1 MSDSKILGNW
11 FGPLESL
18 CLTGVCLSHTC
29 WRLVVRLASSLGS
42 RCGLPWASRRR
53 RQKQLVGSLWL
64 VVFWFRVLAVAESLI
79 AWVSGIFRNSLHRRR
94 ATGEKMN
101 QFLGGGIL
109 DYSSGS
115 LPLGLHNHIELPS
128 NKIDALMLL
137 RFNSDIGVHGQ
148 ANVPSFATH
157 HDVHPPAL
165 PMHLFQGVL
174 SKGNMLTYNQV
185 MEDSTDDSN
194 HRSGSNAS
202 DNKPFYNFLEVKDP
216 EWGKDA
222 PGWIT
227 SRAARSRTLR
237 P

>member
-1 MSDSKILGNW
+1 MDLN
-11 FGPLESL
+11 
-18 CLTGVCLSHTC
+18 
-29 WRLVVRLASSLGS
+29 
-42 RCGLPWASRRR
+42 
-53 RQKQLVGSLWL
+53 
-64 VVFWFRVLAVAESLI
+64 
-79 AWVSGIFRNSLHRRR
+79 
-94 ATGEKMN
+94 
-101 QFLGGGIL
+101 
-109 DYSSGS
+109 
-115 LPLGLHNHIELPS
+115 
-128 NKIDALMLL
+128 NK